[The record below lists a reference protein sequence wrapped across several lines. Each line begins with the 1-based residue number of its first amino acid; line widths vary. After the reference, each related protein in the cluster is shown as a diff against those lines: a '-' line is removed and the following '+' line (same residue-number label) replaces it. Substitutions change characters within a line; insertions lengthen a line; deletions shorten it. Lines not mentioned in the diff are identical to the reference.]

1 MRENERIRG
10 FTCRNCGAPVTME
23 ICPYCGQKT
32 GITSEQANMEY
43 SSIECKEVTVQIMTA
58 SASILMFMVCML
70 FGFCISYATEGAFKY
85 VGYIFLFGAAI
96 SFIIFF
102 KEIVIKNIMKL
113 AIKLFGKRIEA
124 TVYGY
129 VKDENG
135 AQAVKL
141 LCDTSEGYIF
151 AIYQLGVAEQEYEIN
166 SEVGLRVIGQ
176 TFLIDKPK
184 TIDWNET
191 NKNGK

>member
-1 MRENERIRG
+1 MRENEKIRG
-10 FTCRNCGAPVTME
+10 FTCRNCGAPATME

-43 SSIECKEVTVQIMTA
+43 PSIECKEVTVQIMIA
-58 SASILMFMVCML
+58 SVSILMFMVCGL
-70 FGFCISYATEGAFKY
+70 FGFCISYAAKGAFKY

-129 VKDENG
+129 VRDENG

-141 LCDTSEGYIF
+141 LCDTTEGYIF
-151 AIYQLGVAEQEYEIN
+151 AIYQLGVAEQEYEVN
-166 SEVGLRVIGQ
+166 SKVGLRVIGQ
-176 TFLIDKPK
+176 TFLIDKPRTASLK
-184 TIDWNET
+184 
-191 NKNGK
+191 